1 MTSNPNS
8 RLRHPLARLLPLLLI
23 ALAALVLPY
32 VARAQATTPT
42 ISSAAITSTPGSG
55 NTYATGNTVTVSL
68 TFSEAVTVTGTPYV
82 VVDIGGQPRN
92 FKYSG
97 DGSSA
102 AAQPFSYTV
111 LVGDKDADG
120 VSLQVNS
127 LTLNGGTIQATDDS
141 TNATLAHAAMTFANH
156 KVETQVTLLSNL
168 GQADA
173 SDTITVSATES
184 AKIEI
189 VVAQDKAFDI
199 NAITLD
205 VRTPSETLN
214 VTVRLFGGDFADYT
228 YTGSVTAAG
237 LQTFTLSGPPGVS
250 FGNVGWADFGQIY
263 RYQMIVS
270 GSGAGSV
277 ELVGTTGTG
286 TDAGGVS
293 GLSIRAV
300 RGETSNP
307 QMRLSGHEGAIPN
320 LMYGD
325 VLSSPPDGTAYAA
338 GDRIAFL
345 FVFSRPVDFPQGITV
360 PFWLGNGA
368 EDRREASLIENL
380 SGYYEDLFFSYTV
393 QPGDTDSD
401 GIFLGADPLGDN
413 AGIDFHTE
421 ETAAVPAYLRLAAN
435 QLAASQ
441 SVNGSGSRT
450 CEEVFCSTV
459 LVGEER
465 VGLEAAIGFSISVNA
480 NALPFVPLG
489 ASSALSFGYGGEE
502 YVVRELVFLDQ
513 AIAALDL
520 RFQNGLPSSH
530 YDRLTLSVDGT
541 LFLLSEASSS
551 SVAVRFQ
558 WSDPVLPWAAGDEI
572 DVKLI
577 ETATATFDAAS
588 YAKTEGDTFEV
599 TVTLGDPFAN
609 TLTLP
614 IEVAENGG
622 ADATD
627 YTGIPE
633 NLVFAPGETV
643 KTFTVTIE
651 DDDFN
656 DDDESLTLSFG
667 EESHIRSGGANETAT
682 ITITDTDGPQVSVSF
697 GAGTYTVPEG
707 GTQSVTVSLSAD
719 PERTVEIRLTHMP
732 QGGAGSTDYS
742 GVPAN
747 LTFNAGET
755 EKSFIFTSAQ
765 DMEDDDDESVL
776 LGFGTPL
783 PPGVTAGTTSQTT
796 VSITDDDV
804 PQVTVMFLES
814 AYNVPEGGTQSVTV
828 SLSADPER
836 TVEIHLTHM
845 PQGGAGSTD
854 YSGVPANLTFNA
866 GETEKSFIFTSAQ
879 DMEDDDDESVLL
891 GFGTLP
897 SMVSAG
903 TPATTTVSITD
914 NDFPE
919 VTVMFG
925 ADAYTV
931 PEGGTQSV
939 AVTLSADP
947 ERTVV
952 IPLTTMPQGGAGSTD
967 YTVPLSVTFNTGDT
981 EQTITFSATH
991 DTEDDDDESVLLGF
1005 GANLPIRI
1013 TQGVANEATVSITDD
1028 DDPQVTV
1035 SFGAGTYTVPEG
1047 GTQLVTVNL
1056 SADPERTVVIPL
1068 TTMPQGGAGSTDYS
1082 VPLSVTFN
1090 TGEMSKTITFN
1101 ATHDTED
1108 DDDES
1113 VLLAFGANLPSRVIQ
1128 GAPNEATVRITD
1140 DDDPEVTVM
1149 FAQMAYTV
1157 PEGGTQS
1164 VTVNLSADPERTVV
1178 IPLTTMNQGGVDA
1191 TDYSVPT
1198 SVTFNS
1204 GQMSKTIMFSATH
1217 DTVDDDDESVKMA
1230 IGTPLPSRVTQGAPN
1245 EATVTITDDD
1255 DPFVEVQ
1262 FAQNSYTV
1270 PEGGTQAVTVTLSA
1284 DPERTVDIP
1293 LVATA
1298 QGGADIT
1305 DYSVPLGVIF
1315 NSGELSKTITF
1326 SATHDTVDDDNES
1339 VRLAIGAILPARV
1352 SRGAT
1357 NETTVSIADDDD
1369 PHVTVMFAQAGYR
1382 VVEGDTVSV
1391 RVTLSADPERTVT
1404 IPLVATGQVGATTD
1418 DYSGVPEDLTINAGE
1433 TSKTFE
1439 FMATA
1444 DETSDTGESVRIS
1457 FGTSLPSRVTEGT
1470 PNEAT
1475 VTIKQVST
1483 QFSLDCTGTAA
1494 AWCADV
1500 GFSDQTAENWGRA
1513 NLRYGR
1519 GLDPVASLSDD
1530 VFRFRGVDYT
1540 VLSMELRPGTH
1551 PIMPNAWSR
1560 WQQGYSSFR
1569 IVINWGPSLRG
1580 DPVEEHY
1587 RDWVLHLDGLEL
1599 PFKDAF
1605 VYRNNFTWVGAEFQQ
1620 IFNDWT
1626 PSTVTKVGIEEVAV
1640 ADQDT
1645 NPLLPWAPMQV
1656 DATPEGPNGLRIDWA
1671 KPAWYTPGLNLPGL
1685 PEPTKYI
1692 VQWKLASV
1700 GWGDSAD
1707 VSQREMA
1714 AGSNFHSLTVDG
1726 LTEDALY
1733 SVRVIAGN
1741 DAGDGPP
1748 SEETLGRP
1756 QDGVIALLAKTVNG
1770 RTLTLRFSERLDPNA
1785 VPAETDFVV
1794 IADGGLI
1801 AVDSVAISGDA
1812 VTLTLDR
1819 AVTAANSVLV
1829 RYDKPTDPSAVFLR
1843 DTGGDH
1849 VQISQ
1854 HFELLRAVNATPQ
1867 SSVQPLTAQFANMPS
1882 SHDGATLFTF
1892 DVEFSEPV
1900 WVGVGL
1906 PRDDMLEVT
1915 GGTVISAAWKDR
1927 RTDKVTVHIR
1937 PDTTGDIVIVLA
1949 GNRVCVGTIGS
1960 GDSPDDPVAGAPC
1973 AIGSRM
1979 LTNDSTM
1986 TIPGPSSSGQQVVEN
2001 TPAEGEPRIDGI
2013 PDVGQTLSVDT
2024 TGIEDVDGLE
2034 EVVFRY
2040 QWLADDADIAGATGA
2055 TYTVVSGDV
2064 GKAIRVRVS
2073 FADDGGNEETLTSAP
2088 TVVTAAGLQLQSAT
2102 VDGVTLTLTYSE
2114 ELDNGVTLGTTPF
2127 AVNVNGS
2134 PRSLSGVAVGGSN
2147 VLLLLSSAVE
2157 AGDTVTVD
2165 YTAPNGPDFIRDTLG
2180 RKAASFSG
2188 QAVTNDTAASGGGRS
2203 DPAEAP
2209 GAPDSLEVVR
2219 YESGKLRASWDA
2231 PDSDPA
2237 PTGYTVQWKESADS
2251 WADLDDVSEA
2261 NVKETSHVITGLTDG
2276 VEYAVRV
2283 MARKGDAESTPS
2295 GEVAAT
2301 PQETEPPAPSSASV
2315 DGATLTIIFDE
2326 PLDPGETPAK
2336 SAFAVTARDVGWGVE
2351 TVAVSGSGVTITL
2364 AAAVCAGDAVS
2375 VGYTAPADASAVRLQ
2390 DLAGNAAASFSEW
2403 QVTNNTGAA
2412 GHLTACARDVPA
2424 SHDGSASFTFEL
2436 RFSEEFSI
2444 SYRTLRDHAFT
2455 VTGGEVVKARRLES
2469 GRNLKWEISVRPD
2482 GNGAVTI
2489 TLPVTTDC
2497 EDEGAICTG
2506 DGRKLSSRVELTV
2519 GGPDG

>member
-1 MTSNPNS
+1 M
-8 RLRHPLARLLPLLLI
+8 LLGFG
-23 ALAALVLPY
+23 ANLPI
-32 VARAQATTPT
+32 R
-42 ISSAAITSTPGSG
+42 ITQGVT
-55 NTYATGNTVTVSL
+55 NEATVS
-68 TFSEAVTVTGTPYV
+68 
-82 VVDIGGQPRN
+82 I
-92 FKYSG
+92 
-97 DGSSA
+97 
-102 AAQPFSYTV
+102 
-111 LVGDKDADG
+111 
-120 VSLQVNS
+120 
-127 LTLNGGTIQATDDS
+127 TDD
-141 TNATLAHAAMTFANH
+141 
-156 KVETQVTLLSNL
+156 
-168 GQADA
+168 
-173 SDTITVSATES
+173 
-184 AKIEI
+184 
-189 VVAQDKAFDI
+189 
-199 NAITLD
+199 
-205 VRTPSETLN
+205 
-214 VTVRLFGGDFADYT
+214 
-228 YTGSVTAAG
+228 
-237 LQTFTLSGPPGVS
+237 
-250 FGNVGWADFGQIY
+250 
-263 RYQMIVS
+263 
-270 GSGAGSV
+270 
-277 ELVGTTGTG
+277 
-286 TDAGGVS
+286 
-293 GLSIRAV
+293 
-300 RGETSNP
+300 
-307 QMRLSGHEGAIPN
+307 
-320 LMYGD
+320 
-325 VLSSPPDGTAYAA
+325 
-338 GDRIAFL
+338 
-345 FVFSRPVDFPQGITV
+345 
-360 PFWLGNGA
+360 
-368 EDRREASLIENL
+368 
-380 SGYYEDLFFSYTV
+380 
-393 QPGDTDSD
+393 
-401 GIFLGADPLGDN
+401 
-413 AGIDFHTE
+413 
-421 ETAAVPAYLRLAAN
+421 
-435 QLAASQ
+435 
-441 SVNGSGSRT
+441 
-450 CEEVFCSTV
+450 
-459 LVGEER
+459 
-465 VGLEAAIGFSISVNA
+465 
-480 NALPFVPLG
+480 
-489 ASSALSFGYGGEE
+489 
-502 YVVRELVFLDQ
+502 
-513 AIAALDL
+513 
-520 RFQNGLPSSH
+520 
-530 YDRLTLSVDGT
+530 
-541 LFLLSEASSS
+541 
-551 SVAVRFQ
+551 
-558 WSDPVLPWAAGDEI
+558 
-572 DVKLI
+572 
-577 ETATATFDAAS
+577 
-588 YAKTEGDTFEV
+588 
-599 TVTLGDPFAN
+599 
-609 TLTLP
+609 
-614 IEVAENGG
+614 
-622 ADATD
+622 
-627 YTGIPE
+627 
-633 NLVFAPGETV
+633 
-643 KTFTVTIE
+643 
-651 DDDFN
+651 DD
-656 DDDESLTLSFG
+656 
-667 EESHIRSGGANETAT
+667 
-682 ITITDTDGPQVSVSF
+682 PQVSVSF

-804 PQVTVMFLES
+804 PQVTVMFGADAYTVLEGGTQSVAVTLSADPERTVVIPLTTMPQGGAGSTDYSGVPANLTFNAGETEKSFIFTSAQDMEDDDDESVLLGFGTLPSMVSAGTPATTMVSITDNDFPEVTVMFGADAYTVPEGGTQSVAVTLSADPERTVVIPLTTMPQGGAGSTDYSGVPANLTFNAGETEKSFVFTSAQDTEDDDDESVLLGFGANLPIRITQGVTNEATVSITDDDDPQVSVSFGAGTYTVPEGGTQSVTVSLSADPERTVVIPLTTMPQGGAGSTDYSVPLSVTFNTGEMSKTITFNATHDTEDDDDESVLLAFGANLPSRVTAGTTSQTTVSITDDDVPQVTVMFLES

-836 TVEIHLTHM
+836 TVEIRLTHM

-1357 NETTVSIADDDD
+1357 NETTVSITDDDD

-1382 VVEGDTVSV
+1382 VVEGETVAV
-1391 RVTLSADPERTVT
+1391 RVTLNADPERTVT
-1404 IPLVATGQVGATTD
+1404 IPLVATGQVGATDD
-1418 DYSGVPEDLTINAGE
+1418 DYSGVPDNLTINAGE

-1444 DETSDTGESVRIS
+1444 DETSDTGESVKIS

-1475 VTIKQVST
+1475 MTIKQVST
-1483 QFSLDCTGTAA
+1483 QFSLDCAGTAT

-1519 GLDPVASLSDD
+1519 DLDPPATLSDD

-1626 PSTVTKVGIEEVAV
+1626 PSTVTKIGIEEVA
-1640 ADQDT
+1640 AGDQDT

-1707 VSQREMA
+1707 VSQREVA

-1756 QDGVIALLAKTVNG
+1756 QDDVIALLAKTVNG

-1849 VQISQ
+1849 VQIPQ

-1867 SSVQPLTAQFANMPS
+1867 TSVQPLTATFANMPS

-1892 DVEFSEPV
+1892 DIEFSEPV

-1927 RTDKVTVHIR
+1927 RTDKVTVHVR
-1937 PDTTGDIVIVLA
+1937 PDTTGDIVIALP
-1949 GNRVCVGTIGS
+1949 GNRVCSGIIGS
-1960 GDSPDDPVAGAPC
+1960 GDPQVDPVAGAPC
-1973 AIGSRM
+1973 AIGNRV
-1979 LTNDSTM
+1979 LTNEPTA

-2001 TPAEGEPRIDGI
+2001 TPAEGEPRIDGV
-2013 PDVGQTLSVDT
+2013 PEVGQTLSVDT

-2064 GKAIRVRVS
+2064 GKAIRVRV
-2073 FADDGGNEETLTSAP
+2073 ALTDDGGNEETLTSAP

-2114 ELDNGVTLGTTPF
+2114 VLDNGVTLGTTPF

-2134 PRSLSGVAVGGSN
+2134 PRSLSGVAMGGSN

-2165 YTAPNGPDFIRDTLG
+2165 YTAPNGQDFIRDTLG

-2188 QAVTNDTAASGGGRS
+2188 QAVTNDTAS
-2203 DPAEAP
+2203 AP
-2209 GAPDSLEVVR
+2209 
-2219 YESGKLRASWDA
+2219 
-2231 PDSDPA
+2231 
-2237 PTGYTVQWKESADS
+2237 
-2251 WADLDDVSEA
+2251 
-2261 NVKETSHVITGLTDG
+2261 LT
-2276 VEYAVRV
+2276 
-2283 MARKGDAESTPS
+2283 
-2295 GEVAAT
+2295 
-2301 PQETEPPAPSSASV
+2301 
-2315 DGATLTIIFDE
+2315 
-2326 PLDPGETPAK
+2326 
-2336 SAFAVTARDVGWGVE
+2336 
-2351 TVAVSGSGVTITL
+2351 
-2364 AAAVCAGDAVS
+2364 
-2375 VGYTAPADASAVRLQ
+2375 ASAH
-2390 DLAGNAAASFSEW
+2390 NAP
-2403 QVTNNTGAA
+2403 N
-2412 GHLTACARDVPA
+2412 

>member
-1 MTSNPNS
+1 
-8 RLRHPLARLLPLLLI
+8 
-23 ALAALVLPY
+23 
-32 VARAQATTPT
+32 
-42 ISSAAITSTPGSG
+42 
-55 NTYATGNTVTVSL
+55 
-68 TFSEAVTVTGTPYV
+68 
-82 VVDIGGQPRN
+82 
-92 FKYSG
+92 
-97 DGSSA
+97 
-102 AAQPFSYTV
+102 
-111 LVGDKDADG
+111 
-120 VSLQVNS
+120 
-127 LTLNGGTIQATDDS
+127 
-141 TNATLAHAAMTFANH
+141 
-156 KVETQVTLLSNL
+156 
-168 GQADA
+168 
-173 SDTITVSATES
+173 
-184 AKIEI
+184 
-189 VVAQDKAFDI
+189 
-199 NAITLD
+199 
-205 VRTPSETLN
+205 
-214 VTVRLFGGDFADYT
+214 
-228 YTGSVTAAG
+228 
-237 LQTFTLSGPPGVS
+237 
-250 FGNVGWADFGQIY
+250 
-263 RYQMIVS
+263 
-270 GSGAGSV
+270 
-277 ELVGTTGTG
+277 
-286 TDAGGVS
+286 
-293 GLSIRAV
+293 
-300 RGETSNP
+300 
-307 QMRLSGHEGAIPN
+307 MR
-320 LMYGD
+320 
-325 VLSSPPDGTAYAA
+325 
-338 GDRIAFL
+338 
-345 FVFSRPVDFPQGITV
+345 
-360 PFWLGNGA
+360 
-368 EDRREASLIENL
+368 
-380 SGYYEDLFFSYTV
+380 
-393 QPGDTDSD
+393 
-401 GIFLGADPLGDN
+401 
-413 AGIDFHTE
+413 
-421 ETAAVPAYLRLAAN
+421 
-435 QLAASQ
+435 
-441 SVNGSGSRT
+441 
-450 CEEVFCSTV
+450 
-459 LVGEER
+459 
-465 VGLEAAIGFSISVNA
+465 
-480 NALPFVPLG
+480 
-489 ASSALSFGYGGEE
+489 
-502 YVVRELVFLDQ
+502 
-513 AIAALDL
+513 
-520 RFQNGLPSSH
+520 
-530 YDRLTLSVDGT
+530 
-541 LFLLSEASSS
+541 
-551 SVAVRFQ
+551 
-558 WSDPVLPWAAGDEI
+558 
-572 DVKLI
+572 
-577 ETATATFDAAS
+577 
-588 YAKTEGDTFEV
+588 
-599 TVTLGDPFAN
+599 
-609 TLTLP
+609 
-614 IEVAENGG
+614 
-622 ADATD
+622 
-627 YTGIPE
+627 
-633 NLVFAPGETV
+633 
-643 KTFTVTIE
+643 
-651 DDDFN
+651 
-656 DDDESLTLSFG
+656 
-667 EESHIRSGGANETAT
+667 
-682 ITITDTDGPQVSVSF
+682 
-697 GAGTYTVPEG
+697 
-707 GTQSVTVSLSAD
+707 
-719 PERTVEIRLTHMP
+719 
-732 QGGAGSTDYS
+732 
-742 GVPAN
+742 
-747 LTFNAGET
+747 
-755 EKSFIFTSAQ
+755 
-765 DMEDDDDESVL
+765 
-776 LGFGTPL
+776 
-783 PPGVTAGTTSQTT
+783 
-796 VSITDDDV
+796 
-804 PQVTVMFLES
+804 
-814 AYNVPEGGTQSVTV
+814 
-828 SLSADPER
+828 
-836 TVEIHLTHM
+836 
-845 PQGGAGSTD
+845 
-854 YSGVPANLTFNA
+854 
-866 GETEKSFIFTSAQ
+866 
-879 DMEDDDDESVLL
+879 
-891 GFGTLP
+891 
-897 SMVSAG
+897 
-903 TPATTTVSITD
+903 
-914 NDFPE
+914 
-919 VTVMFG
+919 
-925 ADAYTV
+925 
-931 PEGGTQSV
+931 
-939 AVTLSADP
+939 
-947 ERTVV
+947 
-952 IPLTTMPQGGAGSTD
+952 
-967 YTVPLSVTFNTGDT
+967 
-981 EQTITFSATH
+981 
-991 DTEDDDDESVLLGF
+991 
-1005 GANLPIRI
+1005 
-1013 TQGVANEATVSITDD
+1013 ITDD

-1068 TTMPQGGAGSTDYS
+1068 THMPQGGAGSTDYT
-1082 VPLSVTFN
+1082 VPTSVTFN
-1090 TGEMSKTITFN
+1090 TGEMLKTITFS
-1101 ATHDTED
+1101 ATQDTVD
-1108 DDDES
+1108 DDDER
-1113 VLLAFGANLPSRVIQ
+1113 VLLAFGTNLPSRVIQ

-1149 FAQMAYTV
+1149 FAQMTYTV
-1157 PEGGTQS
+1157 PEGGTQL

-1178 IPLTTMNQGGVDA
+1178 IHLTTMNQGGVDA
-1191 TDYSVPT
+1191 TDYSVPL

-1305 DYSVPLGVIF
+1305 DYSVPLSVTF

-1382 VVEGDTVSV
+1382 VVEGDTVAV
-1391 RVTLSADPERTVT
+1391 RVTLSADPERTVV
-1404 IPLVATGQVGATTD
+1404 IPLVATGQVGATDD

-1444 DETSDTGESVRIS
+1444 DETSDTGESVKIS
-1457 FGTSLPSRVTEGT
+1457 FGTSLPSRVTKGT

-1483 QFSLDCTGTAA
+1483 QFSLDCAGTAT

-1500 GFSDQTAENWGRA
+1500 GLSDQTAENWGWA
-1513 NLRYGR
+1513 YLRYGR
-1519 GLDPVASLSDD
+1519 GLDPPATLSDD
-1530 VFRFRGVDYT
+1530 DFRFRGVDYT

-1626 PSTVTKVGIEEVAV
+1626 PSTVTKIGIEEVAV

-1656 DATPEGPNGLRIDWA
+1656 DATPEGPNGLRINWA

-1707 VSQREMA
+1707 VSQREVA
-1714 AGSNFHSLTVDG
+1714 VGSHFHSLTVDG

-1770 RTLTLRFSERLDPNA
+1770 LTLTLRFSERLDPNA
-1785 VPAETDFVV
+1785 VPAPTDFVV

-1812 VTLTLDR
+1812 VTLTLNR
-1819 AVTAANSVLV
+1819 AVTAANSVLA
-1829 RYDKPTDPSAVFLR
+1829 RYDKPTDPSAVVLR

-1854 HFELLRAVNATPQ
+1854 HLELLSAVNATPQ
-1867 SSVQPLTAQFANMPS
+1867 SSVQPLTAQFANMPN

-1892 DVEFSEPV
+1892 EIEFSEPV

-1906 PRDDMLEVT
+1906 PRDNMLEVT
-1915 GGTVISAAWKDR
+1915 GGTVISAPWKDR
-1927 RTDKVTVHIR
+1927 RSDKVTVHVR
-1937 PDTTGDIVIVLA
+1937 PDTTGDIVIVLP
-1949 GNRVCVGTIGS
+1949 GNRVCAGIIGS
-1960 GDSPDDPVAGAPC
+1960 GDPPVDPVAGAPC
-1973 AIGSRM
+1973 AIGNRM
-1979 LTNDSTM
+1979 LTNAPTA
-1986 TIPGPSSSGQQVVEN
+1986 TIPGPSSSGNQVVEN
-2001 TPAEGEPRIDGI
+2001 TPAEGDPRIDGI
-2013 PDVGQTLSVDT
+2013 PELGQTLSVDT
-2024 TGIEDVDGLE
+2024 TAIVDVDGLE
-2034 EVVFRY
+2034 DVVFQY
-2040 QWLADDADIAGATGA
+2040 QWLADDADIASATGS

-2073 FADDGGNEETLTSAP
+2073 FTDDGDNEETLTSAP

-2114 ELDNGVTLGTTPF
+2114 VLDNGVTLGTTPF

-2165 YTAPNGPDFIRDTLG
+2165 YTAPEGANGIQNTQG
-2180 RKAASFSG
+2180 RTANSFTG

-2203 DPAEAP
+2203 DPAKAP

-2219 YESGKLRASWDA
+2219 HESGKLRASWEV
-2231 PDSDPA
+2231 PDSGPA
-2237 PTGYTVQWKESADS
+2237 PTGYTVQWKESGDD
-2251 WADLDDVSEA
+2251 WTDQDDVSEA

-2336 SAFAVTARDVGWGVE
+2336 SAFAVTARDVGRGVE

-2412 GHLTACARDVPA
+2412 GQLTACARDVPA

-2444 SYRTLRDHAFT
+2444 GYRTLRDHAFT

-2506 DGRKLSSRVELTV
+2506 DGRMLSNRVELTV